1 MPEGVKVMSLTAT
14 ATIKTRKAICKSVG
28 LINPVIISESPHKPN
43 IKYIVQVNPP
53 PIEET
58 FAPLI
63 EEVRRYRQLT
73 DRAIIFCRTYDS
85 MTHIY
90 LYFKNRLGKEILNP
104 MSAPDMAQF
113 RLIDMFS
120 ACTQPDVKE
129 EIIRS
134 FSIPNSQ
141 LRVVIATIA
150 FGMGIDCSNVRR
162 IMHWGASDD
171 VEQYLQ
177 ESGRAGRDH
186 LLAHAILY
194 HKVPDVVTR
203 DLSEDMKEYCINKS
217 VCRRTMLFKK
227 FNGYTEH
234 LYAGNELCQCC
245 DICECVCMCA
255 KCSF

>member
-1 MPEGVKVMSLTAT
+1 MSLTAT

-43 IKYIVQVNPP
+43 IKYIVQLNPP

-58 FAPLI
+58 FAPLV

-73 DRAIIFCRTYDS
+73 DRTIIFCRTYDS

-104 MSAPDMAQF
+104 MSAPDMARF
-113 RLIDMFS
+113 RLVDMFS

-171 VEQYLQ
+171 VEQYL
-177 ESGRAGRDH
+177 
-186 LLAHAILY
+186 
-194 HKVPDVVTR
+194 
-203 DLSEDMKEYCINKS
+203 
-217 VCRRTMLFKK
+217 
-227 FNGYTEH
+227 
-234 LYAGNELCQCC
+234 
-245 DICECVCMCA
+245 
-255 KCSF
+255 